1 MSNKIKFGIVGCGT
15 IAEVQMRALEMVEGA
30 EVTAV
35 MSASEATS
43 RSWGEKY
50 HVASFTD
57 MESLLRDGDIDAVTI
72 CTPSGL
78 HAQQAIQALQ
88 AGKHVV
94 VEKPMA
100 ITRESLEAMLQAEKE
115 SSVSLFPIC
124 QLRLSPDVRRAK
136 ELISQGAL
144 GKLVMADLSMKSY
157 RSPEYY
163 QQKKWRG
170 TWALDGGGALM
181 NQGIHGLDLLRYL
194 CGDVREVSCR
204 AGTLCRDIEAEDTL
218 AAVMTFEHGG
228 FGVMTATTSV
238 YPGYQ
243 RRIEICGT
251 DGSLVLFGGKLIE
264 LKTRSGLT
272 LETDVQVPPSSNDPR
287 LADAEQ
293 HIMQFED
300 IVRAI
305 NTGSQPMLTSA
316 DAAASVRLILDL
328 YESAGIGYGFD
339 A

>member
-1 MSNKIKFGIVGCGT
+1 MPGKIKFGIVGCGI
-15 IAEVQMRALEMVEGA
+15 IAELQICAIEAVEGA
-30 EVTAV
+30 AVTAV

-50 HVASFTD
+50 HVDSFTD
-57 MESLLRDGDIDAVTI
+57 MESLLRDGDIDAVSI

-88 AGKHVV
+88 SGKHAV

-115 SSVSLFPIC
+115 SCASLFPIC

-157 RSPEYY
+157 RSPEYF

-194 CGDVREVSCR
+194 CGEVSQLSCQ
-204 AGTLCRDIEAEDTL
+204 AGTLCHNIETEDTL
-218 AAVMTFEHGG
+218 AAVLTFEHGS

-238 YPGYQ
+238 YAGYQ

-251 DGSLVLFGGKLIE
+251 DGSLVLFGGKLVE
-264 LKTRSGLT
+264 LKTRSGLM
-272 LETDVQVPPSSNDPR
+272 LETDVKMPPISNDPH
-287 LADAEQ
+287 LADAML
-293 HIMQFED
+293 HTMQFED

-305 NTGSQPMLTSA
+305 NTNSQPQLTSA
-316 DAAASVRLILDL
+316 DAAASVRLVLDL
-328 YESAGIGYGFD
+328 YQSAGIGE
-339 A
+339 